1 MVDVPKYV
9 ASEYVPLNDQTAVA
23 VVAPLVFIVLCAM
36 NKRLS
41 DTNRIIGILVI
52 LFVPILGIIIYLV
65 LPRLPLEDN

>member
-1 MVDVPKYV
+1 MGGP
-9 ASEYVPLNDQTAVA
+9 ELLILLLGAVA

>member
-1 MVDVPKYV
+1 MLGGP
-9 ASEYVPLNDQTAVA
+9 ELLILLLGAVV

-41 DTNRIIGILVI
+41 DANRIIGILVI

-65 LPRLPLEDN
+65 LPRLPLEDNQTR